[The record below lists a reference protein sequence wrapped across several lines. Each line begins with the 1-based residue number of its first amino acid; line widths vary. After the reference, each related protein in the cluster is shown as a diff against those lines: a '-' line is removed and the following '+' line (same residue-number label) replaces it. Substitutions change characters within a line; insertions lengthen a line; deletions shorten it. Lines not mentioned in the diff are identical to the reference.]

1 MVRICYVE
9 WFEFEPNWCY
19 WWREIVRCGEKPRTK
34 WPGKGIHL
42 TWPIVIHIFSHSH
55 ITSGRKHLSIFVII
69 WVCSFGSII
78 DQKKL
83 RNMGYVQCYSKLSIV
98 ALHLQYASVSHATYI
113 RYWSRIV
120 TYNGQSSV
128 SYETALTLI
137 KAEMIIYCRIIKC
150 VFALTSH
157 KMMKINEQDRH
168 ALCTHTHTH

>member
-1 MVRICYVE
+1 MLLMARDSTVRWKTTNKMARKGDSPHMTNCHTYFFAFAHHIRPQTPIDIRHHLGMFFWQYH
-9 WFEFEPNWCY
+9 
-19 WWREIVRCGEKPRTK
+19 
-34 WPGKGIHL
+34 WP
-42 TWPIVIHIFSHSH
+42 
-55 ITSGRKHLSIFVII
+55 
-69 WVCSFGSII
+69 
-78 DQKKL
+78 KKL